1 MAEPQSSHEPPS
13 LSDDFPGDEKEA
25 SSLDNSSSPF
35 EDVDENPKYVKGE
48 PVITTG
54 RDVSRFL
61 VDLRDDQ
68 DPPFTFR
75 SAVLGTVIGGLGAAL
90 YQVCH
95 VQSY

>member
-13 LSDDFPGDEKEA
+13 SSDDFPGDEKEA
-25 SSLDNSSSPF
+25 SPLDRSSHF
-35 EDVDENPKYVKGE
+35 EDVDETPKYVKGE

-61 VDLRDDQ
+61 VDFRDDE

-90 YQVCH
+90 YQVCY
-95 VQSY
+95 VQSH